1 MTQWHFVI
9 AAYVVTG
16 VVTLGLCLASVI
28 AMRRADQKLHDIGDV
43 S

>member
-16 VVTLGLCLASVI
+16 VITLGLCLASVI
-28 AMRRADQKLHDIGDV
+28 AMRRADQKLRDLN
-43 S
+43 SL